1 MYLFLDPSSKSTINR
16 YSQLVRIFAR
26 HLKASMWHR
35 STCNSPGT
43 VSTAEERERNS
54 GKHDRLP
61 SVDDIAE
68 IAENETEENAILI
81 ARAEIS
87 CLDDLS
93 IEGDIPEDVSDI
105 EYEIDS

>member
-1 MYLFLDPSSKSTINR
+1 MRLD
-16 YSQLVRIFAR
+16 
-26 HLKASMWHR
+26 H
-35 STCNSPGT
+35 
-43 VSTAEERERNS
+43 
-54 GKHDRLP
+54 LP